1 MIASVLFMG
10 GEVVVAE
17 DMVSADAMLQEQVT
31 QSSDNQV
38 VTNENTKQETS
49 EGELVSK
56 INQPSEVPDI
66 GDKEENVNAEQ
77 DLALKDDQVST
88 ERRKSARTR
97 DSC

>member
-1 MIASVLFMG
+1 MG

-56 INQPSEVPDI
+56 INQPSEVLN
-66 GDKEENVNAEQ
+66 K
-77 DLALKDDQVST
+77 T
-88 ERRKSARTR
+88 
-97 DSC
+97 

>member
-31 QSSDNQV
+31 QSGDNQV

-49 EGELVSK
+49 EG
-56 INQPSEVPDI
+56 
-66 GDKEENVNAEQ
+66 
-77 DLALKDDQVST
+77 
-88 ERRKSARTR
+88 
-97 DSC
+97 

>member
-17 DMVSADAMLQEQVT
+17 DIVSADAMLQEQVT
-31 QSSDNQV
+31 QSGDNQV

-56 INQPSEVPDI
+56 IN
-66 GDKEENVNAEQ
+66 
-77 DLALKDDQVST
+77 
-88 ERRKSARTR
+88 
-97 DSC
+97 